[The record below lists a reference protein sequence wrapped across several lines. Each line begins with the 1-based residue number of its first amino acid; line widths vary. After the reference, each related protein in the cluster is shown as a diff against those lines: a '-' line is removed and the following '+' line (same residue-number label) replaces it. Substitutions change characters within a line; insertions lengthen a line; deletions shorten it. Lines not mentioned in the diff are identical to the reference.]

1 MFGACRSPRGGE
13 APSSPAPPPPPS
25 PTLEAA
31 SLGEKFVGAGR
42 NLSLTRKVLP
52 IAFRFRDVQ
61 LKMRAVRKKLRA
73 SDPDKFYA
81 TRDATWDAIHE
92 REAAKIA
99 KIGRDMG
106 GIYNK
111 AWQFMAT
118 QDLLLPSPWVA
129 EMQFSFEDFPPRPW
143 AELEKTVERA
153 LAGRPPSAG
162 APPDATGLLRY
173 FASVDPAPLA
183 SASIGQV
190 HAATL
195 YSGEAVVVKVIY
207 PEIRTHMRSDLANI
221 AQVADLI
228 FGMIDMPIKDTIMT
242 ILGEFMISFPLEM
255 DFGNELENTRRTR
268 ALIDAEGLGDAIRV
282 PRCYDELSDA
292 SVLVMERLDGTTVA
306 SLAESKAGGV
316 SEEASRSVLRIV
328 DVLGKMIFRDG
339 WFHAHTGVE

>member
-13 APSSPAPPPPPS
+13 APSSPPPPPPPS
-25 PTLEAA
+25 PTLESA

-61 LKMRAVRKKLRA
+61 LKMRAVRKKLRD
-73 SDPDKFYA
+73 SDPAKFYA

-153 LAGRPPSAG
+153 LAGRPPSPGAPAG
-162 APPDATGLLRY
+162 AKGLLRY
-173 FASVDPAPLA
+173 FASVDPTPLA

-268 ALIDAEGLGDAIRV
+268 ALIDAEGLGGAIRV

-316 SEEASRSVLRIV
+316 SEEASKSVLRIV

-339 WFHAHTGVE
+339 WFHAHTSVE